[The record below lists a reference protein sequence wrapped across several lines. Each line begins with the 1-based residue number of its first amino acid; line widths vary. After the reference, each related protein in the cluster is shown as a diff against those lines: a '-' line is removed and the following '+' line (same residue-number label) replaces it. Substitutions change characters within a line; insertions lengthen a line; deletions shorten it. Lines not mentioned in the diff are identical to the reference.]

1 MSFILCFSLDSF
13 NFLLQVKSLTELS
26 QGKSTYAGKF
36 LCFRFAL
43 LTNTSR
49 SRAFQISMN
58 LTVIEEWIEETG
70 LPAGVQ
76 VHFAPVRDLLN
87 WLQVG

>member
-1 MSFILCFSLDSF
+1 MQVCLRAFSLH
-13 NFLLQVKSLTELS
+13 
-26 QGKSTYAGKF
+26 
-36 LCFRFAL
+36 L
-43 LTNTSR
+43 LTSTSR

-58 LTVIEEWIEETG
+58 LTVIEEWIEEMG

-87 WLQVG
+87 WLQVR